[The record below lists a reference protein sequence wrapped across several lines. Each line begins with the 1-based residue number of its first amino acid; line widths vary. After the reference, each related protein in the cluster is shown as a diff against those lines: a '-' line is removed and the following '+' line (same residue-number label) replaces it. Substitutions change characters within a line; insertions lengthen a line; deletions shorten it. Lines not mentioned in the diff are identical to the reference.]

1 MVMIVKSNTT
11 KRQRYFL
18 RVSSSIGDSN
28 SDNNL
33 CTYPQKISTKLNI
46 SKSFNLLDSPISMME
61 GGDMANILAFSGSTR
76 VGSFNKKILQEA
88 VIGAKDAGAHVTLI
102 ELSNYDL
109 PLYDGDLEHREGIPK
124 NALKLKELF
133 LSNHGLLLALP
144 EYNSSMSGVFKNV
157 IDWVS
162 RPTEDEDAPLSC
174 FKHKTA
180 ALMSASPSH
189 LGGARGLVHAK
200 SMLENIHVQVLAQH
214 VCVAHADNA
223 FDDEDILKD
232 ETTRLSIEKLGFYLA
247 HLLAEEII
255 KHPLDPEATAPSYH

>member
-1 MVMIVKSNTT
+1 
-11 KRQRYFL
+11 
-18 RVSSSIGDSN
+18 
-28 SDNNL
+28 
-33 CTYPQKISTKLNI
+33 
-46 SKSFNLLDSPISMME
+46 
-61 GGDMANILAFSGSTR
+61 MANILAFSGSTR
-76 VGSFNKKILQEA
+76 SDSFNKKILKAA
-88 VIGAKDAGAHVTLI
+88 VMGAKNGGAEVTVI
-102 ELSNYDL
+102 ELSDYDL
-109 PLYDGDLEHREGIPK
+109 PIYDGDLEHREGIPK

-174 FKHKTA
+174 FKNKTA
-180 ALMSASPSH
+180 ALMSASPGH

-200 SMLENIHVQVLAQH
+200 SMLENIHVHVLPKH
-214 VCVAHADNA
+214 VCVAMADKA

-247 HLLAEEII
+247 HLLDEEVDM
-255 KHPLDPEATAPSYH
+255 HPLDPDATAPAHH